1 MASHL
6 AQKYAYLLTKEDTKQ
21 LFQTLK
27 KIYGSIQNAALKCG
41 IQRKTVY
48 DWQRTADVKLTT
60 KMKILEATIKTRPD
74 YTLRFLL
81 ERSEERASEILYVML
96 TRFFEKATTQ
106 ELDQRTCMHAA
117 RKFELLRKKH
127 AGLIFEHLE
136 EEVDDMSRL
145 IRQRCESLRV
155 SLPPTAIETM
165 KPAQI
170 LEILPTIAKS
180 LLEKETGVGHLEMAE
195 KFNVPIELVKVSST
209 ISQIVRG
216 PYVER
221 QESETTESPY
231 RRPMPPAEIP
241 TEIKYM
247 PRIVTQ
253 EAADSQTK
261 YSLWEEE
268 P

>member
-1 MASHL
+1 MAGHL

-21 LFQTLK
+21 LFKTLK
-27 KIYGSIQNAALKCG
+27 KVYGSIQNAALKCG

-48 DWQRTADVKLTT
+48 DWQKTADVKLTT

-106 ELDQRTCMHAA
+106 ELDQRTCMYAA
-117 RKFELLRKKH
+117 KKFELFRKRH
-127 AGLIFEHLE
+127 AGLIFGHLE
-136 EEVDDMSRL
+136 EEVDDMSQL

-165 KPAQI
+165 KPARI

-180 LLEKETGVGHLEMAE
+180 LLEKETRVGHLEIAE

-209 ISQIVRG
+209 ISQIMRA
-216 PYVER
+216 PYIER
-221 QESETTESPY
+221 KKSETTESLYQRSVSPTE
-231 RRPMPPAEIP
+231 MP

-247 PRIVTQ
+247 PQVTV
-253 EAADSQTK
+253 DSHAKIWSVGENLENTR
-261 YSLWEEE
+261 
-268 P
+268 